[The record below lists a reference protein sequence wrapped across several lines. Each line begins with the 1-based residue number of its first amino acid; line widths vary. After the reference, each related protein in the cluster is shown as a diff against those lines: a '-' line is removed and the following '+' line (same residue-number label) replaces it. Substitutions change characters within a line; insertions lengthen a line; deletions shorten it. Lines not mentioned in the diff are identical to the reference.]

1 MNSNRAT
8 LSISEAFHAAG
19 INPDFLPI
27 VIRVP
32 GNHKISFVL
41 SKKEDCYFITT
52 IDSCSCD
59 QFISGMRPCPHQI
72 RVFGMQLMGRRFSRE
87 MTDEKIAEEEWRKVL
102 FQFRCEEVLDSEADE
117 LERERRNLLDQLAE
131 KEWLKVVHGGQ
142 EEEFDWQK
150 EQRRREILEKD
161 ELQRD
166 RRAEEEWLKMVQGEQ
181 EEDCR
186 YNMEDEKTRALENE
200 DYWKEIKVSTEL
212 GDYDFLQYRCEEDL
226 DPELEWEQQR
236 PQEQQAKED
245 WLVEQQEKEFRAI
258 QREEADWLKIH
269 EVDEDARSEDQQKDA
284 DEEADWLMIQ
294 EENAQSRDL
303 QGEKE
308 WRKIQLQDQLDEKQ
322 AEEEWRKMQQENEAI
337 PDLREEWWEMHQ
349 IADELTQEEE
359 LRKVLLQ
366 RFDLKNNGFL

>member
-1 MNSNRAT
+1 M
-8 LSISEAFHAAG
+8 
-19 INPDFLPI
+19 
-27 VIRVP
+27 
-32 GNHKISFVL
+32 
-41 SKKEDCYFITT
+41 
-52 IDSCSCD
+52 
-59 QFISGMRPCPHQI
+59 
-72 RVFGMQLMGRRFSRE
+72 
-87 MTDEKIAEEEWRKVL
+87 
-102 FQFRCEEVLDSEADE
+102 
-117 LERERRNLLDQLAE
+117 
-131 KEWLKVVHGGQ
+131 
-142 EEEFDWQK
+142 
-150 EQRRREILEKD
+150 
-161 ELQRD
+161 
-166 RRAEEEWLKMVQGEQ
+166 
-181 EEDCR
+181 
-186 YNMEDEKTRALENE
+186 
-200 DYWKEIKVSTEL
+200 STEL

-236 PQEQQAKED
+236 PQ
-245 WLVEQQEKEFRAI
+245 EQQEKEFRAI